1 MTTVANF
8 HVIRGDVSVLIGDSD
23 PVHSEVF
30 DIPDYNGGDAVLTFM
45 VKGLTAAADSVIVKI
60 NGATVGEILPDRY
73 AAISD
78 QIEEAQ
84 HHNTQWVNV
93 GQGVLSAAS
102 PNTLRVEAVSFPE
115 STPTNTKDDFSLQ
128 DIILMYHVTV

>member
-60 NGATVGEILPDRY
+60 NGATVGEIFPT
-73 AAISD
+73 A
-78 QIEEAQ
+78 
-84 HHNTQWVNV
+84 T
-93 GQGVLSAAS
+93 LSFLIKS
-102 PNTLRVEAVSFPE
+102 KRRSTTIPSGSTSVRE
-115 STPTNTKDDFSLQ
+115 S
-128 DIILMYHVTV
+128 